1 MYSVM
6 EFLRSF
12 GSKATPHESR
22 TNVSSLVPS
31 DDHGESPTPGLSV
44 RTPVEVLDFEL
55 AGPSQVEIETS
66 SESRK
71 DFLSSPAKF
80 SRTTFVPVDQL
91 PLNRDFR
98 VSGRTNPTDKPSF
111 AVGMSSSRFFQLS
124 RDPAPVVSDF
134 PIHQDAFV
142 GGGDSSV
149 RRLSGVEN
157 ITTRETKR
165 PKERNKDKEYRRL
178 TLDRSDLPSFAP
190 PVLGGLGSR
199 PFDDGF
205 NMGFHASPLPAPSP
219 SPQGGSKGGLSGASS
234 SGSNTSFEIRL
245 VCEGRSVTQ
254 QVSDSLPVVYLV
266 YEASALFGIDP
277 DSIQLM
283 YFSMTPVMLDRARTL
298 LGPPR
303 VTPNSTIFV
312 FRFPGL
318 PVPRNVQSSHE
329 RELQPRAPEAMPK
342 LHSKLLGTFK
352 LPKFDGTPKAWKQW
366 DRDFVRFLG
375 LHHLEHVIRER
386 LVICCPRFGMRK
398 I

>member
-1 MYSVM
+1 
-6 EFLRSF
+6 
-12 GSKATPHESR
+12 
-22 TNVSSLVPS
+22 
-31 DDHGESPTPGLSV
+31 
-44 RTPVEVLDFEL
+44 
-55 AGPSQVEIETS
+55 
-66 SESRK
+66 
-71 DFLSSPAKF
+71 
-80 SRTTFVPVDQL
+80 
-91 PLNRDFR
+91 
-98 VSGRTNPTDKPSF
+98 
-111 AVGMSSSRFFQLS
+111 
-124 RDPAPVVSDF
+124 
-134 PIHQDAFV
+134 
-142 GGGDSSV
+142 
-149 RRLSGVEN
+149 
-157 ITTRETKR
+157 
-165 PKERNKDKEYRRL
+165 L
-178 TLDRSDLPSFAP
+178 TLDRSDLPSFVP
-190 PVLGGLGSR
+190 PVLGGLRSR
-199 PFDDGF
+199 PFDDEF
-205 NMGFHASPLPAPSP
+205 NMGFNASPLSAPSP
-219 SPQGGSKGGLSGASS
+219 SPPAGSKDASS
-234 SGSNTSFEIRL
+234 GFNPTFEIRL

-312 FRFPGL
+312 FRIPGL

-329 RELQPRAPEAMPK
+329 RELLLRAPEAMPK